1 MKAPGKDLVY
11 GYLDDSDWL
20 NTIGEKAVKSLIGE
34 VLSDDID
41 NVYTS
46 DIYEPLFYPVDV
58 NNTKQKRLYFAKIYR
73 NEYIRINLETKEA
86 AEYLVD
92 TDGTAVTKKK
102 MDGYSSYE
110 ERKFFDTTKH
120 TIRTASGEWW
130 IGTNAGSVKP
140 KYSYTYEYMQVASDT
155 YRLNDVITFATDH
168 NLSNY
173 CEPNLWAVVPSYT
186 WGTPLDEFEMFD
198 VFFGKSQA
206 SYSPYEKV
214 SAPVTVRRDG
224 CDYYFVGTNV
234 ATGEEQIERIAKFDM
249 NEGGHVSY
257 LYDYTKQT
265 REFFRDG
272 FHFQYG
278 FFHAHL
284 QPTQNKRRIRLY
296 QLGQARSRFLITKPL
311 NTCSALNNY
320 TLTA

>member
-130 IGTNAGSVKP
+130 IGTKGCSTTP
-140 KYSYTYEYMQVASDT
+140 KYSYTYEYMQVVSGA
-155 YRLNDVITFATDH
+155 YRLNDVITYATDY

-173 CEPNLWAVVPSYT
+173 CEPNLWAVVPSNT
-186 WGTPLDEFEMFD
+186 WGTPLDEFEMSE
-198 VFFGKSQA
+198 VFFGISQK
-206 SYSPYEKV
+206 SYSPYERV
-214 SAPVTVRRDG
+214 YATVTVRRDG

-234 ATGEEQIERIAKFDM
+234 DTGEEQLERIAKFDM
-249 NEGGHVSY
+249 NEGGHVS
-257 LYDYTKQT
+257 
-265 REFFRDG
+265 
-272 FHFQYG
+272 
-278 FFHAHL
+278 
-284 QPTQNKRRIRLY
+284 
-296 QLGQARSRFLITKPL
+296 
-311 NTCSALNNY
+311 
-320 TLTA
+320 